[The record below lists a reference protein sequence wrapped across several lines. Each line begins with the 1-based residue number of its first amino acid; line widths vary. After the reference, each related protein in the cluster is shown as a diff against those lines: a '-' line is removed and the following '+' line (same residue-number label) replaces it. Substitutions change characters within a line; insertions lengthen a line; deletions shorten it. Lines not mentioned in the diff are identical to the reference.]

1 MNKVEKIYRM
11 RRNVLVVAFV
21 CSILLFL
28 WFNLPGLLSRGKPW
42 HFFDRLP
49 VPFFPTSGTIAAL
62 LLLILIVR
70 YLLFKASTLKDPA
83 LRPAVDDERVRQNW
97 LKAYRTAFYTMV
109 GIHVAYLFL
118 VYKFFELG
126 LPHAA
131 WFSSTTGLMT
141 FFGAALYY
149 TREVKNEQSQ

>member
-1 MNKVEKIYRM
+1 M
-11 RRNVLVVAFV
+11 RRNVLIVAFV

-42 HFFDRLP
+42 QFFDRLP
-49 VPFFPTSGTIAAL
+49 VPFFPTSGIIAAL

-70 YLLFKASTLKDPA
+70 YLLFKASTLKDLA

-109 GIHVAYLFL
+109 GIHVAYLF
-118 VYKFFELG
+118 VYDFYELG
-126 LPHAA
+126 LPDVA
-131 WFSSTTGLMT
+131 WVSATTGLMT
-141 FFGAALYY
+141 FFGTALFY
-149 TREVKNEQSQ
+149 TREVKNEQS

>member
-1 MNKVEKIYRM
+1 MNRIEKIYRM
-11 RRNVLVVAFV
+11 RRNVLIVAFV

-28 WFNLPGLLSRGKPW
+28 WFSLPGLLSRGKPW

-49 VPFFPTSGTIAAL
+49 VPFFPISGIIAAL
-62 LLLILIVR
+62 LLLILITR

-97 LKAYRTAFYTMV
+97 LKAYRTAFFTMV

-118 VYKFFELG
+118 VYQFYELG
-126 LPHAA
+126 LPHVG
-131 WFSSTTGLMT
+131 WFSATTGLMT
-141 FFGAALYY
+141 FFGTALYY
-149 TREVKNEQSQ
+149 TREVKNEQTR